1 MLKDHPYQK
10 DEKDQ
15 EKDGLHNQEAEA
27 PDPVLELRLWRATS
41 QAFGNIP
48 EGCVA
53 TRRNDE
59 RGRGAAHHRGAEEDH
74 IGCFSTSVVSG
85 TATAHHRGAEEDHI
99 GCFSR
104 VFSSDLKLIG

>member
-74 IGCFSTSVVSG
+74 IGCFS
-85 TATAHHRGAEEDHI
+85 
-99 GCFSR
+99 R
-104 VFSSDLKLIG
+104 VFSSDLKLIGCLLGWHRFAGQRGLLYM